1 MVGEALDI
9 ADEEEDCVTSGEEWC
24 DGGDGLAE
32 EFEPVGLED
41 YYLADGSAV
50 APQ

>member
-9 ADEEEDCVTSGEEWC
+9 ADEEEDCVASGEEGC

-32 EFEPVGLED
+32 AFEFVGAEY
-41 YYLADGSAV
+41 YYLADGAAV
-50 APQ
+50 AS